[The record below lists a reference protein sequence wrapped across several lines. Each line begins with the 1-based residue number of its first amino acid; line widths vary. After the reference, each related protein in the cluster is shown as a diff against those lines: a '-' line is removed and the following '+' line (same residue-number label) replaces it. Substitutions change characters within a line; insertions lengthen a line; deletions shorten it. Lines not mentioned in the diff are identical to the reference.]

1 MIKKKKKRKDK
12 TKEDKEMII
21 IIDCIALIDNR
32 AELIIIICR
41 EQRKTSSVYN

>member
-12 TKEDKEMII
+12 TKEDKEMI